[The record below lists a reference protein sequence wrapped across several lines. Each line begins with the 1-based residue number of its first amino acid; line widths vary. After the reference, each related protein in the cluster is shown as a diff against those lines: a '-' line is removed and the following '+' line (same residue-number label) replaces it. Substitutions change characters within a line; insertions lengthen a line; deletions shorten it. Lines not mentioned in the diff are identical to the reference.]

1 MVVRALDLVQ
11 EVGPDLSLSLD
22 QDLDPRGDPLQG
34 AKVGPDPDQNPDP
47 SREADPKIRRIVPR
61 GAVALGVVVLDDP
74 GHDLPEKN
82 LDHDLLKI
90 NPDLD
95 LLRRKTDLGHEKIN
109 LGPGPDRQRASPG
122 PDLVQTLLAHG
133 NFK

>member
-90 NPDLD
+90 NPGLD